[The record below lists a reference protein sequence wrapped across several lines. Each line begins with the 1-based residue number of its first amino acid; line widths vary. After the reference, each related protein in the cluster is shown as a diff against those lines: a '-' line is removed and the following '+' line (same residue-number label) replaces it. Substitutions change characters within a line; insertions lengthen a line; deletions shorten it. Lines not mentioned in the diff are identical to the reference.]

1 MFESLPNAPISVET
15 PELPTLAMIPKRCR
29 PAQAGASH
37 RAKAKKFFRSIISG
51 CLPSPRVSV

>member
-1 MFESLPNAPISVET
+1 MFGLLPNAPISVDAS
-15 PELPTLAMIPKRCR
+15 ELPTLAMIPKRCR

-37 RAKAKKFFRSIISG
+37 CFKAKKFFRSIISR